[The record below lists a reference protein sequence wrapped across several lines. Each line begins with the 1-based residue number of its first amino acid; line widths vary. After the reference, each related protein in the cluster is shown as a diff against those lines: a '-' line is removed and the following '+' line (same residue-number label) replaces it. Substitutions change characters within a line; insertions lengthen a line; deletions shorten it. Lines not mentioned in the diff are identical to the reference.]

1 MPDQTFN
8 AENIV
13 DTVRE
18 PILVLSADLKVQ
30 RANRSF
36 YRTFQVAPQ
45 DTENRLVY
53 ELGNGQWDIPALRKL
68 LEEILPQNTAFED
81 FEVAH
86 DFPDIGRKV
95 MLLNAR
101 RIHRDGHHP
110 EAILL
115 AIEDITERRKLEA
128 ALAAQQ
134 EWLRVTL
141 RSIGDAVIAT
151 DTEGR
156 VTLLNSVA
164 EQLTGWTTPEALGL
178 PLESVFQIVN
188 EETRRTVE
196 NPVTRALREGNV
208 VGLANHTLLV
218 RKDGTERSI
227 DDSAAPIR
235 DASGGVIGV
244 VLVFRDITERR
255 KAERAVQDALEYA
268 QNIVETVRE
277 SMLVLDGV
285 SGRPKPATYGRL
297 KTSHFEEEPI
307 RHLHSP
313 VVLTHGEG
321 NHGESSHNGS
331 RRLHLHPAPAPLV
344 ATAYCPRTGH
354 RPPDRGPLP
363 AATKTR
369 HGTIGSGTEAEEAK
383 PATAPIG
390 SGTEA
395 EEAKPATAPIGSTEV
410 GEQAKPAMAP
420 IGFTEVGE
428 QAKPATAPSAQ
439 TRTGPFQ
446 PPQLFRPAAQDKPV
460 SVNPFAKSFW
470 PSWNWVCPRKGST
483 RTW

>member
-196 NPVTRALREGNV
+196 NPVTRA
-208 VGLANHTLLV
+208 
-218 RKDGTERSI
+218 
-227 DDSAAPIR
+227 P
-235 DASGGVIGV
+235 
-244 VLVFRDITERR
+244 
-255 KAERAVQDALEYA
+255 
-268 QNIVETVRE
+268 
-277 SMLVLDGV
+277 
-285 SGRPKPATYGRL
+285 GRQR
-297 KTSHFEEEPI
+297 
-307 RHLHSP
+307 
-313 VVLTHGEG
+313 
-321 NHGESSHNGS
+321 
-331 RRLHLHPAPAPLV
+331 RRLGEPHP
-344 ATAYCPRTGH
+344 TGSQ
-354 RPPDRGPLP
+354 G
-363 AATKTR
+363 R
-369 HGTIGSGTEAEEAK
+369 HGT
-383 PATAPIG
+383 
-390 SGTEA
+390 
-395 EEAKPATAPIGSTEV
+395 V
-410 GEQAKPAMAP
+410 
-420 IGFTEVGE
+420 
-428 QAKPATAPSAQ
+428 
-439 TRTGPFQ
+439 
-446 PPQLFRPAAQDKPV
+446 D
-460 SVNPFAKSFW
+460 
-470 PSWNWVCPRKGST
+470 
-483 RTW
+483 